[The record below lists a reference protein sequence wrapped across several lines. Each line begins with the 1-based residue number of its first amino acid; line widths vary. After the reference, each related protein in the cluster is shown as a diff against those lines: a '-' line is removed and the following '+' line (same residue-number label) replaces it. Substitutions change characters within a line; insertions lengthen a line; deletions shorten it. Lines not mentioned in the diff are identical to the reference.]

1 MTDLFEEV
9 EEQLRSDRY
18 RELARKALPW
28 VLALAAVALAAALG
42 GWGWQQYRLQV
53 TNKASEAYNAAME
66 AQAQGNTAQAVKLL
80 NDAAGAGSR
89 AYKSLALM
97 QLAAAKLASGS
108 PADAKQA
115 VSLFDQAASAAP
127 DDILGDAA
135 RLKSAL
141 AILDTAPFVEV
152 EGRLAPLMK
161 EGHPYRVQA
170 REALAFAKLIKG
182 DDKGARSDFVF
193 IQSSLDAPD
202 SARQRA
208 GAAISLIDSGS
219 GTMVA
224 PTVKAELALP
234 TPMLVAPGGQP
245 IAPGAQPQQ

>member
-28 VLALAAVALAAALG
+28 VLALAAVAFVTALG
-42 GWGWQQYRLQV
+42 VWGWQTWRQQV
-53 TNKASEAYNAAME
+53 TDKASETYQAGLE
-66 AQAQGNTAQAVKLL
+66 AQGQGNSAEAAKLL
-80 NDAAGAGSR
+80 QQSADAGSKV
-89 AYKSLALM
+89 YKALALM
-97 QLAAAKLASGS
+97 QLGGMKMAGGA
-108 PADAKQA
+108 PADVKAA
-115 VSLFDQAASAAP
+115 VAYFDQAAAAAP
-127 DDILGDAA
+127 DDIIGDAA

-152 EGRLAPLMK
+152 EGRLAPVMQ

-170 REALAFAKLIKG
+170 REALAFAKLMKG
-182 DDKGARSDFVF
+182 DDKGARGDFVV
-193 IQSSLDAPD
+193 IQNSLDAPE

-208 GAAISLIDSGS
+208 SAAVSLIDSGS
-219 GTMVA
+219 AKEVA
-224 PTVKAELALP
+224 ATVKAELSMP
-234 TPMLVAPGGQP
+234 PPMMVAPGGLP